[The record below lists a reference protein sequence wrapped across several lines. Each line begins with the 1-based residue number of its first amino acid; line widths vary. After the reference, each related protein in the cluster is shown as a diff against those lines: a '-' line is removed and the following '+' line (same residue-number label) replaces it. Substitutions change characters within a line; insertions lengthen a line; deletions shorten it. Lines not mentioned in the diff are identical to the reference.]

1 MNPQDVI
8 TAIEMQRNAALTEC
22 VQLYAQLQDE
32 KRKSAALEKQLAD
45 AQTNGEKK
53 DA

>member
-1 MNPQDVI
+1 MEAKDVI
-8 TAIEMQRNAALTEC
+8 EAIEKQRNAALTEC

-45 AQTNGEKK
+45 AQTRETEYR
-53 DA
+53 